1 MPFASFLHACAHWAL
16 WAYLPIQLGG
26 GDPAL
31 VGRITALY
39 QLVSALVLLP
49 AGWFTD
55 RWSPRSLCLTGTLLT
70 GLGAALFAVGGH
82 NAMAAVLS
90 GGGSGL
96 FIVSLHALFYKS
108 LEGDHDGARTGIFVA
123 AGLLGYAMGPLI
135 GGQVAQFGLGA
146 NATIAAVI
154 CAALAALCL
163 RLPTS
168 APVPVRPMSY
178 LRDLRSPGPLLLV
191 LVIILTSSHG
201 GVEYVGLPA
210 VATELAGLTPRM
222 QGALYA
228 IIGMWTG
235 MLTLGLGRAFDRSPA
250 PVLVLAIGVGVS
262 GTFQGLTGLAFD
274 FGSLVGI
281 RLAHTIGDSL
291 FGFCIALLTAQ
302 VFPRARVGGLFALT
316 QFVRTGTMGLFAAGT
331 GALRPVTGLEG
342 VFLLSGLLL
351 VAGSAGFLVYRRD
364 VRRAFGLPAD
374 PREEPP
380 VVDPVMEPAVEGSTA
395 TSVPPRAR

>member
-1 MPFASFLHACAHWAL
+1 MPFASFLFACAHWAL

-31 VGRITALY
+31 VGRITATY

-55 RWSPRSLCLTGTLLT
+55 RWSPRSLCVTGTVAT
-70 GLGAALFAVGGH
+70 GLGAALFALGGH
-82 NAMAAVLS
+82 HDFAAVLS
-90 GGGSGL
+90 GAGSGL
-96 FIVSLHALFYKS
+96 FLVSLHALFYKS
-108 LEGDHDGARTGIFVA
+108 LEGDHDGARTGAFVA
-123 AGLLGYAMGPLI
+123 AGLLGYAAGPLL
-135 GGQVAQFGLGA
+135 GGQVAHLGLAA
-146 NATIAAVI
+146 NASVTALLCV
-154 CAALAALCL
+154 ALAALCL
-163 RLPTS
+163 RLPTTE
-168 APVPVRPMSY
+168 PVPVKPMSY
-178 LRDLRSPGPLLLV
+178 VRDLRSPGPLLLV

-210 VATELAGLTPRM
+210 VATEHAGLTPRM
-222 QGALYA
+222 QGGLYA
-228 IIGMWTG
+228 IIGLWTG

-250 PVLVLAIGVGVS
+250 PVLLLAVGMALSGV
-262 GTFQGLTGLAFD
+262 FQGITGLAYD

-316 QFVRTGTMGLFAAGT
+316 QFVRTATMGLFAAGT
-331 GALRPVTGLEG
+331 GVLRPISGLDG

-351 VAGSAGFLVYRRD
+351 VAGGVVFLAFRRD
-364 VRRAFGLPAD
+364 VRVAFGLPPVPTVA
-374 PREEPP
+374 PEPDTA
-380 VVDPVMEPAVEGSTA
+380 VEPAA
-395 TSVPPRAR
+395 APPRAS